1 MDLAGVSQSGAAGD
15 ASDTDG
21 QPKGRASGKR
31 ASQTSYNSHD
41 ANCSI
46 ERFFDFAQNDEDVT
60 PLEERIG
67 YKFRNSLLLAE
78 ALTHPSLGHEAQ
90 RYHLDY
96 QRLEFLGDAVL
107 QLVITEYLF
116 RNFRGEAEGQLTKL
130 RSRLVSREALR
141 MHGATLDLGRYIMMG
156 RGEEA
161 SGGRDRTSTLA
172 DAFEALIG
180 ALYLDG
186 GLDVAKNFILT
197 QTRADLEEL
206 AEKPVDINPKGDLQE
221 LLQSISPHSPVYE
234 LISQTG
240 PEHEKTFVSQVVWDG
255 VVLGQG
261 IGRSKKQAETA
272 AALEALKLKR
282 WEKSRDLTR
291 LDDPGSRE
299 DRYGPESIRD

>member
-1 MDLAGVSQSGAAGD
+1 LTRSL
-15 ASDTDG
+15 
-21 QPKGRASGKR
+21 
-31 ASQTSYNSHD
+31 
-41 ANCSI
+41 
-46 ERFFDFAQNDEDVT
+46 DFAQNDGDVT

-90 RYHLDY
+90 RYHFDY

-116 RNFRGEAEGQLTKL
+116 QHFRIEAEGQLTKL

-141 MHGATLDLGRYIMMG
+141 MHAAALGLGHYILMG

-161 SGGRDRTSTLA
+161 SGGRERTSTLA

-186 GLDVAKNFILT
+186 GLEVAKNFILA
-197 QTRADLEEL
+197 QTSADLEEL

-221 LLQSISPHSPVYE
+221 LLQSISPHSPGYE
-234 LISQTG
+234 LVSQTG
-240 PEHEKTFVSQVVWDG
+240 PEHEKTFVSQVVWEG
-255 VVLGQG
+255 IVLGQG
-261 IGRSKKQAETA
+261 TGRSKKQAETA
-272 AALEALKLKR
+272 AALEALKLKL
-282 WEKSRDLTR
+282 WEKE
-291 LDDPGSRE
+291 RE
-299 DRYGPESIRD
+299 RESA